1 MLLVAN
7 AAFVAIE
14 IEAVETAIL
23 AERLL
28 RGHAAGRR
36 RVERAHGQI
45 LGRGRIPF
53 GDRIT
58 QRLGVHGGHVAVD
71 QAGTMELGQNAE
83 DAACAVHVLDVV
95 LLRGGRDLAQAG
107 NLARDLI
114 DVRHGELHLGLLRA
128 RQEVQDRIGRA
139 AHGHVQ
145 RYGVL
150 ERLEGRDG
158 SR

>member
-1 MLLVAN
+1 VLLVAN

-14 IEAVETAIL
+14 IEAIETAIL

-28 RGHAAGRR
+28 RGNAAGRR

-71 QAGTMELGQNAE
+71 QAGTMEL
-83 DAACAVHVLDVV
+83 VV

-114 DVRHGELHLGLLRA
+114 DVRHGEFDLGLLGA
-128 RQEVQDRIGRA
+128 RQKVQNRIGRA
-139 AHGHVQ
+139 AHGHVK
-145 RYGVL
+145 
-150 ERLEGRDG
+150 
-158 SR
+158 